1 MGIPYG
7 RSSYTE
13 KELRDKGVCLSHLV
27 VDDMTSGLY
36 GRTLGVCVRGS
47 RARERARS
55 DAQPPTGAVT
65 YVSRKGPL
73 PASSFGVRDIVQLGP
88 ASQRD
93 QPTGAR
99 RRYSPLVVH
108 NSRPCWDRADRAGIV
123 YRLDQFKITVAFE
136 EYPDDAPTTS
146 VSLIRLANEM

>member
-1 MGIPYG
+1 MR

-36 GRTLGVCVRGS
+36 GRTLGVCVFA
-47 RARERARS
+47 ARVREKERARS
-55 DAQPPTGAVT
+55 DAQPA
-65 YVSRKGPL
+65 SRRSDL
-73 PASSFGVRDIVQLGP
+73 RVAQGP
-88 ASQRD
+88 AARELLRRSRHCAAGPGLTARPAHRCATSLLAARCAQ
-93 QPTGAR
+93 QPMCAG
-99 RRYSPLVVH
+99 
-108 NSRPCWDRADRAGIV
+108 RADRAGIV